1 MNVLTRSAKLL
12 SLLRLSNNDISYVK
26 VWLEASNL
34 LFISIYLTLFTPA
47 FYTYAIF
54 KKQKIIYLNV

>member
-1 MNVLTRSAKLL
+1 MDVLTRSAKLL

-34 LFISIYLTLFTPA
+34 LFINTYPILFA
-47 FYTYAIF
+47 GIF
-54 KKQKIIYLNV
+54 FMLIRYPKSRKLFI